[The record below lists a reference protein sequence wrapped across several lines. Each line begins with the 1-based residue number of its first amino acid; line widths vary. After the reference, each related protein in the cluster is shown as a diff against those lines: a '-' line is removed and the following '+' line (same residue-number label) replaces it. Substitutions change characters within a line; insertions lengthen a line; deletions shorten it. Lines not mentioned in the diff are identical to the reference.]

1 LGRAQSAWRGP
12 AGLRPGLTR
21 PGDIPEHIA
30 TLASSASALDS
41 TSHNGHVTTDDFSE
55 AAAPMLAEL
64 ETAGLDTSDFG
75 LFTSLRPTTFD
86 YARAVPFL
94 IDWLP
99 RIDHPKVVDSIAR
112 SLTGQRA
119 ARGEGARRLIEAFE
133 RLPND
138 EQATLWAIGNALST
152 IAGPSDADALI
163 VLLLDRRYGIA
174 RQMLCDA
181 LARTGDP
188 RTAAVLTELI
198 DDDDVSGHAVLALRR
213 LGRWK
218 GLPDEAG
225 ARPKLQRLL
234 QRPTA
239 GEFAKKQAAKAL
251 ASMDRTADRRLS
263 TG

>member
-1 LGRAQSAWRGP
+1 
-12 AGLRPGLTR
+12 
-21 PGDIPEHIA
+21 
-30 TLASSASALDS
+30 
-41 TSHNGHVTTDDFSE
+41 
-55 AAAPMLAEL
+55 
-64 ETAGLDTSDFG
+64 
-75 LFTSLRPTTFD
+75 
-86 YARAVPFL
+86 
-94 IDWLP
+94 
-99 RIDHPKVVDSIAR
+99 
-112 SLTGQRA
+112 
-119 ARGEGARRLIEAFE
+119 
-133 RLPND
+133 
-138 EQATLWAIGNALST
+138 
-152 IAGPSDADALI
+152 

-181 LARTGDP
+181 LARTRDP